1 LDVIYGIAERIEAVQ
16 DAHSVR
22 HDEFV
27 TQWKHGLVE
36 VVYEWAKGMVRIYPI
51 SSITMLRPLITT
63 FYPPL

>member
-1 LDVIYGIAERIEAVQ
+1 MKGLDVIYGIAERIEAVQ

-36 VVYEWAKGMVRIYPI
+36 VVYEWAKGMVCDSYMPC
-51 SSITMLRPLITT
+51 SMLIVRLW
-63 FYPPL
+63 